1 MKQGRNFRK
10 SLQLL
15 TLGMAGFF
23 TITITGCFVAIPAA
37 VWYFKKDNHYVAE
50 AQIPLSVDQVYKNAL
65 QRAEEGKDK
74 NLQILKKDDAKR
86 MIEIT
91 DGVQKAVFEA
101 KELDARNSI
110 ITVTADVPEK
120 KDVKDAKEEMIKAE
134 KELALR
140 IISTVCEASKVE
152 CTIVKKDEEKK

>member
-15 TLGMAGFF
+15 ALGMAGLF

-110 ITVTADVPEK
+110 ITVMADVPEK
-120 KDVKDAKEEMIKAE
+120 KDVKDAKEEMIKTE

-140 IISTVCEASKVE
+140 IISAVCEASKVE